1 MSPASPV
8 LAGEFFTTELPG
20 LPQSTRVGH
29 RVGSL
34 LILKQSLFFLLCP
47 QKGLFPQWTFQNTL
61 ELSACPDLW
70 EMWKGFAGIL
80 VPFLPVSYHNSP
92 DLGTP
97 TTYVYYSS
105 ALGAVSSSVPHRLPS
120 SMSSAPHSVLFSR
133 LLPPASRSITYLWSG
148 PCIYSFISSA
158 LPPSPP
164 VY

>member
-1 MSPASPV
+1 MLFVVVV
-8 LAGEFFTTELPG
+8 LFLKYKFIYLEANYFT
-20 LPQSTRVGH
+20 
-29 RVGSL
+29 
-34 LILKQSLFFLLCP
+34 ILYWFCHTLTWICH
-47 QKGLFPQWTFQNTL
+47 GCFPQWTFQNTL

-80 VPFLPVSYHNSP
+80 VPFLPVSYHNPP

-148 PCIYSFISSA
+148 PYIYSFISSA